1 MSTNREASR
10 DALVT
15 LLADALIGD
24 GLPVKT
30 VTGSKVESL
39 QGLTPLVGVLPTGTL
54 RERMTFQGD
63 RPTFGFELQTWVI
76 QSATGWT
83 FANSIDAL
91 DEIESLI
98 ASVYE
103 AARGT
108 ATWEVIEYAGVSSV
122 LEIEVAGIPYYVER
136 TPTIIKLARS

>member
-1 MSTNREASR
+1 MSTGRDAAR
-10 DALVT
+10 DALVA
-15 LLADALIGD
+15 LLATALVGG

-63 RPTFGFELQTWVI
+63 KPTFGYEIQTWVI
-76 QSATGWT
+76 QSATSWT

-91 DEIESLI
+91 DNIEARI
-98 ASVYE
+98 AAVFE

-108 ATWEVIEYAGVSSV
+108 ANWETIEYAEASSV
-122 LEIEVAGIPYYVER
+122 LEIEVAGIPYYLER
-136 TPTIIKLARS
+136 TPVLVKLVRS

>member
-1 MSTNREASR
+1 MSTGREASR

-15 LLADALIGD
+15 LLAAALIGV
-24 GLPVKT
+24 GKPVKT

-76 QSATGWT
+76 QSATSWT

-91 DEIESLI
+91 DNIEARI
-98 ASVYE
+98 AAVFE

-108 ATWEVIEYAGVSSV
+108 ATWEVIEYAGASSV
-122 LEIEVAGIPYYVER
+122 LEIEVAGIPYYLER
-136 TPTIIKLARS
+136 IPSIVKLARS